1 MYNRIIIVG
10 RLTADPELRQTPNG
24 VSVTSFSLAVSR
36 AYTPRGGERQ
46 TDFFDVVA
54 WRQNAEFICKYFT
67 KGSAVLI
74 EGTME
79 SRSFVDKSGN
89 NRRVWEVIAEN
100 ARFVESRAASGGGGP
115 ARMER
120 PPLPEDPMAAI
131 AAPAF
136 SSGGVEDF
144 TEIDDD
150 DGDLPF

>member
-24 VSVTSFSLAVSR
+24 VSVASFSLAVGR
-36 AYTPRGGERQ
+36 AFTPRGGERQ

-54 WRQNAEFICKYFT
+54 WRQNAEFICKYFS
-67 KGSAVLI
+67 KGSAMLV
-74 EGTME
+74 EGVME
-79 SRSFVDKSGN
+79 SRSFVDKNGQ
-89 NRRVWEVIAEN
+89 NRRVWEVIADN
-100 ARFVESRAASGGGGP
+100 ARFVESRAAAGAGG
-115 ARMER
+115 ASRMEA
-120 PPLPEDPMAAI
+120 PSMPVDPMAAMP
-131 AAPAF
+131 APAF